1 MPQAINSIII
11 LGGGTAGWLCAGV
24 LAARVIKDF
33 EDPPS
38 ITLIE
43 SPNVPSVGVGEG
55 TWPTMRSTLK
65 KMGIRETDFIRECHV
80 SFKQGAQFNQWTT
93 GAPDDTYF
101 HPLMLPRSFNDINL
115 APHWLGQKREKS
127 FSESV
132 CPQDALCLKG
142 LAPKNITT
150 AEYSGIANYAYH
162 LDAGAFSSFL
172 QKHCTKNLGVR
183 HIKANVTDVN
193 SSVNGDIASL
203 TIDNTTEGS
212 REIAGDLF
220 IDCSGFKSLLLGEHY
235 KVPFKSCQD
244 ILFIDR
250 ALAVHLPY
258 PSTDS
263 PIASH
268 TISTAQ
274 EAGWIWDIG
283 LSSRRGVGHVYSSAH
298 TSADQAY
305 QRLAQYAEQSGHRL
319 DELTVRDIPIEP
331 GHRTKFWQN
340 NCVAVG
346 LSAGF
351 LEPLEASALVLVEI
365 SADMIASQLPSNRAV
380 MDIVAQ
386 RFNKTFSYRWERII
400 EFLKLHYLLSKRDD
414 SDFWIDNRRPD
425 TIPTSLQELLE
436 LWRHQAPWDSD
447 FDHATEVFPAASY
460 QYVLYG
466 MGFDTDVA
474 TRQLSTVQ
482 KQRAAAEFMHNAQ
495 ATKQLISALPSNRE
509 LLNKIYQYGLSS
521 V

>member
-1 MPQAINSIII
+1 MNKPVTSIVI

-24 LAARVIKDF
+24 IAARVQKDYQT
-33 EDPPS
+33 PPS

-43 SPNVPSVGVGEG
+43 SPNVPIVGVGEG
-55 TWPTMRSTLK
+55 TWPTMRGTLR

-93 GAPDDTYF
+93 GAADDSYF

-115 APHWLGQKREKS
+115 APHWLAGHADTP
-127 FSESV
+127 FSAAV
-132 CPQDALCLKG
+132 CPQDALCLEG
-142 LAPKNITT
+142 LAPKQITT
-150 AEYSGIANYAYH
+150 AEYAGIANYAYH
-162 LDAGAFSSFL
+162 LDAGAFSEFL
-172 QKHCTKNLGVR
+172 KKHCTSQLGVR
-183 HIKANVTDVN
+183 HISANVTGVN
-193 SSVNGDIASL
+193 STPEGDIASL
-203 TIDNTTEGS
+203 SSDSAGD
-212 REIAGDLF
+212 IAGDLF

-235 KVPFKSCQD
+235 QVPFKSCKGT
-244 ILFIDR
+244 LFIDR

-258 PSTDS
+258 PSTNS
-263 PIASH
+263 PITSH
-268 TISTAQ
+268 TLSTAQ

-283 LSSRRGVGHVYSSAH
+283 LSSRRGVGHVFSSAH
-298 TSADQAY
+298 TSTDQAY
-305 QRLAQYAEQSGHRL
+305 QRLAEYAKQSGHTL
-319 DELTVRDIPIEP
+319 DELTVREIPIEP

-365 SADMIASQLPSNRAV
+365 SADMIASQLPGDRAV
-380 MDIVAQ
+380 MDIVAR

-436 LWRHQAPWDSD
+436 LWRYQAPWDSD

-460 QYVLYG
+460 QYILYG
-466 MGFDTDVA
+466 MGFATDVT
-474 TRQLSTVQ
+474 TRGLSTALQ
-482 KQRAAAEFMHNAQ
+482 KRAEAEFMHNTQ
-495 ATKQLISALPSNRE
+495 ATKQLTTALPSNRE
-509 LLNKIYQYGLSS
+509 LLNKIYQYGLAP